1 MKKLLFLS
9 LFFIQVTSYSQ
20 DANQLLERVV
30 AKITSVKDYSVD
42 ASIKTDIPFIKIL
55 PVKANIY
62 FKQKDKFKIV
72 SKGIVIL
79 PKQGFTDVNTFL
91 SKINSYMAV
100 DGGTKMIG
108 ELKTSLIT
116 VIPTSENS
124 EFVLA
129 KLWIDPK
136 NAVIISS
143 QITTRS
149 SGNVNVDYF
158 YSSEIAFGLPSELI
172 FEIDIKKFKMPKSV
186 AADINNDKP
195 KDKSKKKNEN
205 KKGIITIKL
214 SNYIINKGI
223 NDAIFEKKWFSKKS
237 YFY

>member
-1 MKKLLFLS
+1 MKKLLFIFF
-9 LFFIQVTSYSQ
+9 LFFQFLVYSQ
-20 DANQLLERVV
+20 DANVLLDKVV
-30 AKITSVKDYSVD
+30 AKINNVKDYSVD
-42 ASIKTDIPFIKIL
+42 ALIRTNIPFIKIV
-55 PVKANIY
+55 PVKAKIY

-91 SKINSYMAV
+91 SKTKSYMAV

-149 SGNVNVDYF
+149 SGTVNVDYF

-195 KDKSKKKNEN
+195 KDKSKKKTAD

-223 NDAIFEKKWFSKKS
+223 NDAIFEKK
-237 YFY
+237 

>member
-20 DANQLLERVV
+20 DANQLLKRVV
-30 AKITSVKDYSVD
+30 EKITSVKDYSVD
-42 ASIKTDIPFIKIL
+42 ASVKTDIPFIKIL
-55 PVKANIY
+55 PVKAKIY

-91 SKINSYMAV
+91 SKTNSYMAV

-149 SGNVNVDYF
+149 SGTVNVDYF
-158 YSSEIAFGLPSELI
+158 YTSELAFGLPSELI
-172 FEIDIKKFKMPKSV
+172 SEIDIKKFKMPKSV

-195 KDKSKKKNEN
+195 KDKSNKKTAD

-214 SNYIINKGI
+214 SNYVINKGI
-223 NDAIFEKKWFSKKS
+223 IDAIFEKK
-237 YFY
+237 

>member
-1 MKKLLFLS
+1 MKKLLFIL
-9 LFFIQVTSYSQ
+9 LFFIQVTSFSQ
-20 DANQLLERVV
+20 EANQLLERVV

-55 PVKANIY
+55 PVKAMIY

-91 SKINSYMAV
+91 SITNSYMAV

-149 SGNVNVDYF
+149 SGTVNVDYF
-158 YSSEIAFGLPSELI
+158 YTSELAFGLPSELI

-195 KDKSKKKNEN
+195 KDKSKKKTAD
-205 KKGIITIKL
+205 KKGIITIKF
-214 SNYIINKGI
+214 SNYIINNGI
-223 NDAIFEKKWFSKKS
+223 NDAIFDKK
-237 YFY
+237 

>member
-1 MKKLLFLS
+1 
-9 LFFIQVTSYSQ
+9 
-20 DANQLLERVV
+20 
-30 AKITSVKDYSVD
+30 
-42 ASIKTDIPFIKIL
+42 
-55 PVKANIY
+55 
-62 FKQKDKFKIV
+62 
-72 SKGIVIL
+72 
-79 PKQGFTDVNTFL
+79 
-91 SKINSYMAV
+91 MAV

-149 SGNVNVDYF
+149 SGTVNVDYF
-158 YSSEIAFGLPSELI
+158 YTSELAFGLPSELI
-172 FEIDIKKFKMPKSV
+172 SEIDIKKFKMPKSV

-195 KDKSKKKNEN
+195 KDKSNKKTAD

-214 SNYIINKGI
+214 SNYVINKGI
-223 NDAIFEKKWFSKKS
+223 IDAIFEKK
-237 YFY
+237 

>member
-1 MKKLLFLS
+1 MKKLLFIFF
-9 LFFIQVTSYSQ
+9 LFFQFLVYSQ
-20 DANQLLERVV
+20 DANVLLDKVV
-30 AKITSVKDYSVD
+30 AKIKNVKDYSVD
-42 ASIKTDIPFIKIL
+42 ALIRTNIPFIKIV
-55 PVKANIY
+55 PVKAKIY

-91 SKINSYMAV
+91 SKTDSYMAV

-149 SGNVNVDYF
+149 SGTVNVDYF

-186 AADINNDKP
+186 AADINNDKT
-195 KDKSKKKNEN
+195 KDKSKKKTVD

-223 NDAIFEKKWFSKKS
+223 NDAIFQKK
-237 YFY
+237 

>member
-1 MKKLLFLS
+1 MKKLLFIFF
-9 LFFIQVTSYSQ
+9 LFSRFFVYSQ
-20 DANQLLERVV
+20 DANVLLDKVV
-30 AKITSVKDYSVD
+30 AKINNVKDYSVD
-42 ASIKTDIPFIKIL
+42 ALIRTNIPFIKIV
-55 PVKANIY
+55 PVKAKIY

-91 SKINSYMAV
+91 SKTDSYMAV

-149 SGNVNVDYF
+149 SGTVNVDYF

-186 AADINNDKP
+186 AADINNDKT
-195 KDKSKKKNEN
+195 KDKSKKKVAD

-223 NDAIFEKKWFSKKS
+223 NDAIFQKK
-237 YFY
+237 

>member
-1 MKKLLFLS
+1 MKKLLFIFF
-9 LFFIQVTSYSQ
+9 LFFQFLVYSQ
-20 DANQLLERVV
+20 DANVLLDKVV
-30 AKITSVKDYSVD
+30 AKIKNVKDYSVD
-42 ASIKTDIPFIKIL
+42 ALIRTNIPFIKIV
-55 PVKANIY
+55 PVKAKIY

-91 SKINSYMAV
+91 SKTKSYMAV

-149 SGNVNVDYF
+149 SGTVNVDYF

-186 AADINNDKP
+186 AADINNDKT
-195 KDKSKKKNEN
+195 KDKSKKKTVD

-223 NDAIFEKKWFSKKS
+223 NDAIFQKK
-237 YFY
+237 

>member
-1 MKKLLFLS
+1 MKKILFFTLLFAK
-9 LFFIQVTSYSQ
+9 VTAYSQ
-20 DANQLLERVV
+20 DANELLERVV
-30 AKITSVKDYSVD
+30 DKITSVKDYSVD
-42 ASIKTDIPFIKIL
+42 AAIRTDIPFIKIL
-55 PVKANIY
+55 PVKAKIY

-91 SKINSYMAV
+91 LKKNSYMAV

-149 SGNVNVDYF
+149 SGTVNVDYL
-158 YSSEIAFGLPSELI
+158 YTSEITFGLPSELI

-195 KDKSKKKNEN
+195 KDKSKKKTAD
-205 KKGIITIKL
+205 KKGIIRIKL
-214 SNYIINKGI
+214 SNYLVNKGI
-223 NDAIFEKKWFSKKS
+223 NDAIFEKK
-237 YFY
+237 

>member
-1 MKKLLFLS
+1 MKKLLFIFF
-9 LFFIQVTSYSQ
+9 LFFQFLVYSQ
-20 DANQLLERVV
+20 DANVLLDKVV
-30 AKITSVKDYSVD
+30 AKIKNVKDYSVD
-42 ASIKTDIPFIKIL
+42 ALIRTNIPFIKIV
-55 PVKANIY
+55 PVKAKIY

-91 SKINSYMAV
+91 SKTDSYMAV

-149 SGNVNVDYF
+149 SGTVNVDYF

-186 AADINNDKP
+186 AADINNDKT
-195 KDKSKKKNEN
+195 KDKSKKKTVD
-205 KKGIITIKL
+205 KKVIITIKL

-223 NDAIFEKKWFSKKS
+223 NDAIFQKK
-237 YFY
+237 

>member
-1 MKKLLFLS
+1 
-9 LFFIQVTSYSQ
+9 
-20 DANQLLERVV
+20 
-30 AKITSVKDYSVD
+30 
-42 ASIKTDIPFIKIL
+42 
-55 PVKANIY
+55 
-62 FKQKDKFKIV
+62 
-72 SKGIVIL
+72 
-79 PKQGFTDVNTFL
+79 
-91 SKINSYMAV
+91 MAV

-116 VIPTSENS
+116 VIPTNENS

-149 SGNVNVDYF
+149 SGTVNVDYF
-158 YSSEIAFGLPSELI
+158 YTSEIAFGLPSELI

-223 NDAIFEKKWFSKKS
+223 NDAIFEKK
-237 YFY
+237 